1 MVPRIPVMV
10 NDGVGK
16 PYMTRVEQTE
26 ATPEA
31 QVAFLNREL
40 RRLEFVGVSYS
51 LATEEQYAA
60 YFAEAAVVEK
70 QRMEQM

>member
-1 MVPRIPVMV
+1 MVPRIPVFV

-31 QVAFLNREL
+31 QVAWLNREL
-40 RRLEFVGVSYS
+40 TRLQFVGISYS

-70 QRMEQM
+70 QRQEHL